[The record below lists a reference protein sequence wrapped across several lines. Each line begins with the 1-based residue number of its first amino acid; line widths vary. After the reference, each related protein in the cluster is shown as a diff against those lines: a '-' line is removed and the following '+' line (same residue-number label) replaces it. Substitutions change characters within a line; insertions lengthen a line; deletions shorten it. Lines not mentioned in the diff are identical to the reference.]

1 MMLNRIHNNKNKKR
15 NLIDQQNQNNLKE
28 PKILNK
34 TKWLTA
40 D

>member
-34 TKWLTA
+34 TK
-40 D
+40 